1 MTACSDPP
9 CPQQRPLLVS
19 LRDIHLSFGAASV
32 LRGISLD
39 IHQGEAVS
47 IIGPSGSGKSTIL
60 RCINGLVVPQ
70 KGKVTFGETD
80 VTALRTE
87 AERIRLRKKIGFV
100 FQQFNLFPHL
110 TVLENIV
117 IAPIRILGEDR
128 RAAEARGRELLARV
142 HLSAKETAYPG
153 QLSGG
158 QQQRVAIA
166 RALAMRPDLV
176 LFDEVTSSLDPEMV
190 GEVLSVIRELV
201 AEGLTCVLVTHEMR
215 FAEEI
220 SDRVVFTEHGE
231 ILVSEPPS
239 QIFGGGGPS
248 RVQAFLKGLG
258 EAGRA

>member
-1 MTACSDPP
+1 MTAYSDPTRP
-9 CPQQRPLLVS
+9 EQRPLLVS

-117 IAPIRILGEDR
+117 
-128 RAAEARGRELLARV
+128 V
-142 HLSAKETAYPG
+142 
-153 QLSGG
+153 
-158 QQQRVAIA
+158 
-166 RALAMRPDLV
+166 
-176 LFDEVTSSLDPEMV
+176 
-190 GEVLSVIRELV
+190 
-201 AEGLTCVLVTHEMR
+201 
-215 FAEEI
+215 
-220 SDRVVFTEHGE
+220 
-231 ILVSEPPS
+231 
-239 QIFGGGGPS
+239 
-248 RVQAFLKGLG
+248 
-258 EAGRA
+258 